1 MMDNTESQQKF
12 DAQEEVLSALEQQLG
27 DYRGMQQVSLEQ
39 GQFITREDVTGLSSS
54 FERMHRI
61 MDRIRL
67 RQQELPSGS
76 LARRLESGDARI
88 AECLE
93 AIRHIIRDLQR
104 SRQAHERSV
113 RLLMERTQSELVG
126 LGQGQRAARGYRG
139 RFVEDA
145 RFFDGIR

>member
-1 MMDNTESQQKF
+1 MDNTESQQKF
-12 DAQEEVLSALEQQLG
+12 DAPEEVLSALGQQLD
-27 DYRGMQQVSLEQ
+27 DYRSMQEVSFEQ
-39 GQFITREDVTGLSSS
+39 GRFIAREDVSGLSSS
-54 FERMHRI
+54 FECMRRI

-67 RQQELPSGS
+67 RQQELTSGS
-76 LARRLESGDARI
+76 LARLEAGDVRI
-88 AECLE
+88 AERLE
-93 AIRHIIRDLQR
+93 AIRNIIRDLRR
-104 SRQAHERSV
+104 SRQVHERSV